1 MGSVRGSRT
10 LAHVLVAAAVCP
22 PTPLVVFRMPDLRSA
37 ARTALTALAEARP
50 DVLIVVG
57 GADST
62 ETYDGTAAGTLRP
75 WGVDLTTGRGEPVL
89 PLSLTVGR
97 LLLDDLHNDLHNDRQ
112 DDPQDDAAPDRLQ
125 SIAFD
130 ASADDC
136 RKLGEELGETAAR
149 VALLVMA
156 DGSACLGT
164 RAPGRYDDA
173 AAPFN
178 AGLAAA
184 IAAGNPA
191 PLAALDPSLADRL
204 WVSGRAALQV
214 LAGAAGDRTYEARL
228 LADTAPYGVG
238 YFVGAWT

>member
-1 MGSVRGSRT
+1 M
-10 LAHVLVAAAVCP
+10 LVAAAVCP
-22 PTPLVVFRMPDLRSA
+22 PTPLVVFRMPDLRST
-37 ARTALTALAEARP
+37 ARTAIAALTAARP

-57 GADST
+57 GAEST
-62 ETYDGTAAGTLRP
+62 EAYDGAAAGTLSP
-75 WGVDLTTGRGEPVL
+75 WGVHLTAGRGEPVL

-97 LLLDDLHNDLHNDRQ
+97 LLLEDS
-112 DDPQDDAAPDRLQ
+112 APDRLR
-125 SIAFD
+125 SVAFD

-136 RKLGEELGETAAR
+136 GKLGEELGATAAR

-178 AGLAAA
+178 AGLGTA
-184 IAAGNPA
+184 IAAGDPA
-191 PLAALDPSLADRL
+191 PLAALDPALADRL

-214 LAGAAGDRTYEARL
+214 LAGAAGDRTYEGRL
-228 LADTAPYGVG
+228 LAETAPYGVG
-238 YFVGAWT
+238 YFVGTWT